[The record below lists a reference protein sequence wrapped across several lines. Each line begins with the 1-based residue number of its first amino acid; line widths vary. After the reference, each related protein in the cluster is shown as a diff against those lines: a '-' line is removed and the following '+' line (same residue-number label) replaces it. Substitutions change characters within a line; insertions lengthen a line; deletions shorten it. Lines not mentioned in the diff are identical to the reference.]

1 MNPSSVTL
9 LIILINGPCSL
20 IQRIVRTQYSDKL
33 RAQSLTN
40 FIGVAQW
47 TYQSI
52 SEAATTL
59 DFVLDISRYFYST
72 IVDVAS
78 SMFNYNNA
86 VQVG

>member
-1 MNPSSVTL
+1 MDISES
-9 LIILINGPCSL
+9 
-20 IQRIVRTQYSDKL
+20 
-33 RAQSLTN
+33 
-40 FIGVAQW
+40 
-47 TYQSI
+47 

-59 DFVLDISRYFYST
+59 DFVLDISRYFYFT

>member
-1 MNPSSVTL
+1 M
-9 LIILINGPCSL
+9 
-20 IQRIVRTQYSDKL
+20 RTQYSDKL

-47 TYQSI
+47 TYQS

-59 DFVLDISRYFYST
+59 DFVLDISRYFYFT